1 MGNYHIGAMVGR
13 YREFRRNK
21 GLPEIAQPTGTPAI
35 HVFALGE

>member
-1 MGNYHIGAMVGR
+1 MVGR